1 MPAVRTR
8 LLRRLRGSAAERERY
23 AAFVEH
29 VEPGLAARPRV
40 HRFAVPPVLGD
51 PGLQPQPVALII
63 DTTAGGDAAAT
74 RASIEAGGVLGV
86 DPADP
91 HTAAAVVEG
100 DPRRLL
106 GEVRAP
112 WAAVIAAGDR
122 LGRGALRGLGQ
133 AAALAG
139 DAAVLTCDDDVLDRS
154 ERRKYPRCFPGP
166 SPDLMRERDL
176 TGSLIAFA
184 TRRLPARVADSP
196 AWRYEVALR
205 LAGHVAA
212 GHAHVPFVLCHR
224 AAGSPARPAAPAHT
238 ALTPPLRGEPAVEAI
253 VCFRDRPDLLERC
266 ARSLLE
272 GTSYDRL
279 TLRLVDN
286 GSEEVATADLLDR
299 LELDPRVTVRR
310 DTRPF
315 NFAALNNV
323 AAAESGAD
331 VLAFVNNDVEAT
343 EPDWLEPLLAHAQR
357 EEVGAV
363 GPLLLRPDGRV
374 QHAGVVI
381 GIHGTAG
388 HPFAGLRPG
397 ADTPFGTATDGV
409 RNCLAVTAACL
420 VVERRKFEAVGGFD
434 EGFAVGGNDVD
445 LGLRLGAAGHRSLCV
460 PHVRLVH
467 AESSTRDPS
476 EVLPGDLALSR
487 ERYGDFLVTGDPFY
501 NPNLTLA
508 DTSCAMRRPDE

>member
-1 MPAVRTR
+1 MRDAV
-8 LLRRLRGSAAERERY
+8 LWRRLRGGAAERGRY
-23 AAFVEH
+23 AAFVER
-29 VEPGLAARPRV
+29 VEPGLAERPRV
-40 HRFAVPPVLGD
+40 HRFAVAPVVGD
-51 PGLQPQPVALII
+51 PDLAPQPVALII
-63 DTTAGGDAAAT
+63 DTTGGGDAAAT

-86 DPADP
+86 DPANP
-91 HTAAAVVEG
+91 LAAAAVVEG
-100 DPRRLL
+100 DPRREL

-122 LGRGALRGLGQ
+122 LGRGALRRLGQ
-133 AAALAG
+133 AGALAA

-154 ERRKYPRCFPGP
+154 ERRTSPRCFPGP

-184 TRRLPARVADSP
+184 TRALPARVADSP
-196 AWRYEVALR
+196 AWRYELALR
-205 LAGHVAA
+205 LTGPSGA
-212 GHAHVPFVLCHR
+212 GHAHVPLLLCHR
-224 AAGSPARPAAPAHT
+224 AAGDAARPPAPALT

-253 VCFRDRPDLLERC
+253 VCFRDRPELLERC

-299 LELDPRVTVRR
+299 LQRDPRVTVRR
-310 DTRPF
+310 DVRPF
-315 NFAALNNV
+315 NFAALNTA
-323 AAAESGAD
+323 AAAESRAD
-331 VLAFVNNDVEAT
+331 VLAFVNNDVEAV
-343 EPDWLEPLLAHAQR
+343 EPNWLEPLLAHAQR

-363 GPLLLRPDGRV
+363 GPLLVRSDGRV
-374 QHAGVVI
+374 QHAGAAI

-397 ADTPFGTATDGV
+397 ESTPFGTATEGV
-409 RNCLAVTAACL
+409 RNWLAVTAACL
-420 VVERRKFEAVGGFD
+420 VVERRKFDGVGGFD

-445 LGLRLGAAGHRSLCV
+445 LGLRLTAAGQRSLCV
-460 PHVRLVH
+460 PHVRLLH
-467 AESSTRDPS
+467 AESATRDPS
-476 EVLPGDLALSR
+476 QVLPGDLALSR
-487 ERYGDFLVTGDPFY
+487 ERYGEFLRVGDPFY

-508 DTSCAMRRPDE
+508 DTSCAVRRPGE